1 MVIYQQIKIA
11 VTGRNMDPAV
21 GFIYPSP
28 VQVYPPDSNCRT
40 QASLKPQ
47 KPKRVCKSVYSY
59 HQHPYSGA
67 SSQGCPIVISIVL
80 LSTVDFNGCV
90 FVKITS
96 RLTEPTIAIRSLQ
109 TFFYLPDIA
118 QHSQAVPDD
127 MYF

>member
-1 MVIYQQIKIA
+1 MQNTSEPKASKAKTGLQIKSAHII
-11 VTGRNMDPAV
+11 NLL
-21 GFIYPSP
+21 I
-28 VQVYPPDSNCRT
+28 
-40 QASLKPQ
+40 QAPLLK
-47 KPKRVCKSVYSY
+47 
-59 HQHPYSGA
+59 A
-67 SSQGCPIVISIVL
+67 ALLSIVL

-96 RLTEPTIAIRSLQ
+96 RLTEPAIAIRSLQ